1 MTAVTVELHTVRMTR
16 MKSRPL
22 FNANWRWPA
31 MSALLLAATVQA
43 QTPPAATT
51 KDARAPSAGTTR
63 PANKPTQRI
72 ELPAAEKQALE
83 AAASPP
89 AKTTSTN
96 DELVPTDADAK
107 VPPPPDEQTRIEQIR
122 TRSGVSEI
130 RITPALTGRTYTMT
144 NREGQQPISATETLS
159 GLSVPKFFTIEFGK
173 PSERPAPPLPPP
185 PSSQSR

>member
-1 MTAVTVELHTVRMTR
+1 
-16 MKSRPL
+16 MKRRPL
-22 FNANWRWPA
+22 PNANWRWPA
-31 MSALLLAATVQA
+31 ILALLLVASAQA
-43 QTPPAATT
+43 QTPPAATS
-51 KDARAPSAGTTR
+51 KDTRAPSATATR

-89 AKTTSTN
+89 PAKATSAT
-96 DELVPTDADAK
+96 DDLVPTDADAK
-107 VPPPPDEQTRIEQIR
+107 APPPPEETTRIEQIR

-144 NREGQQPISATETLS
+144 NREGQQPISATETLP

-173 PSERPAPPLPPP
+173 PSERRPPPLPPP

>member
-1 MTAVTVELHTVRMTR
+1 MTL
-16 MKSRPL
+16 
-22 FNANWRWPA
+22 
-31 MSALLLAATVQA
+31 ALLLGAAVHA
-43 QTPPAATT
+43 QTPPATTT
-51 KDARAPSAGTTR
+51 KDARAPGAPATR

-83 AAASPP
+83 AAANPP
-89 AKTTSTN
+89 AKATSAN
-96 DELVPTDADAK
+96 EELVPTEADAK
-107 VPPPPDEQTRIEQIR
+107 VPPPLDETTRIEQVR
-122 TRSGVSEI
+122 TRFGISEI

-144 NREGQQPISATETLS
+144 NREGQQPVSATETLS

>member
-1 MTAVTVELHTVRMTR
+1 MIQ
-16 MKSRPL
+16 MKRRPL
-22 FNANWRWPA
+22 PYANWRWPA
-31 MSALLLAATVQA
+31 ILALLLAASVQA
-43 QTPPAATT
+43 QTPPAATP
-51 KDARAPSAGTTR
+51 KDDRAPSAAPTR
-63 PANKPTQRI
+63 SATKPTQRI
-72 ELPAAEKQALE
+72 ELPTAEKQALE
-83 AAASPP
+83 AAANPP
-89 AKTTSTN
+89 AKAPSAS
-96 DELVPTDADAK
+96 DELVPTEADAK
-107 VPPPPDEQTRIEQIR
+107 APPPPEETTRIEQIR